1 MTSRRIPELSTLPA
15 SPEGFPSASELAA
28 LRAWYQGL
36 ETREAVSRYL
46 DKSVTPGDSPRA
58 IIRRIRTR
66 LCQLATARSRPD
78 LAQLMH
84 HKESQRTKLARS
96 VSQAIETLR
105 SMPPAVPE
113 IGDAIE
119 RWLAPRSVQA
129 LHACRIHTL
138 ADLTVRIPRRKMW
151 WSSIPG
157 LGIIGARQI
166 EAFFAQHPA
175 LTDRARQLIVP
186 HPCSE
191 VVPWE
196 LFMPPREV
204 DGSQG
209 AFRAPKQTCTL
220 NANNDYQAVQAW
232 LSLHE
237 STATLRAYRKEAERL
252 ILWAVLERGRAL
264 SSLSVEDAVA
274 YRAFLRRPSPASRWV
289 GPAKPRTSPEW
300 RPFGGPLSPRSVSYA
315 VSVIGALY
323 RWLMEQG
330 YLLANPFS
338 GIKVRGASKTRAV
351 DTSHVFTQG
360 EWGIVRTIAD
370 GLEWSYGWTGP
381 AAQRLRFILDFAYAT
396 GLRAAELVGVTLRSI
411 TIDSHDDHWLQFVGK
426 GSKVG
431 KVALPPL
438 ARSALD
444 RYLMQRGLPTT
455 RAQWE
460 LSTPLIGSLEKSGG
474 TGITATRLLSV
485 LKRFF
490 GVAAKQMEGDHPAL
504 AEKLRQATTHWMRHT
519 HATHALAMGAE
530 LVTVRDNLRHSSI
543 STTSTY
549 LHGDDAKRSRQM
561 GEAFSERHS

>member
-1 MTSRRIPELSTLPA
+1 MKSRRTPAASTLPS
-15 SPEGFPSASELAA
+15 SPVDFPTASELAA

-36 ETREAVSRYL
+36 DTRDAVVRYL
-46 DKSVTPGDSPRA
+46 NTRLAAGNSSRA
-58 IIRRIRTR
+58 VIRRIRDQ
-66 LCQLATARSRPD
+66 LCQVAASRSRPD
-78 LAQLMH
+78 LARLMRH
-84 HKESQRTKLARS
+84 RESERIKLARA
-96 VSQAIETLR
+96 VFQAVETLQ
-105 SMPPAVPE
+105 STPPAMPH

-129 LHACRIHTL
+129 LHAYGIRTL
-138 ADLTVRIPRRKMW
+138 ADLTVRVARRKMW
-151 WSSIPG
+151 WSTIPG
-157 LGIIGARQI
+157 LGAIGARQI
-166 EAFFAQHPA
+166 EGFFAQHPA
-175 LTDRARQLIVP
+175 LTERARQLLVLP
-186 HPCSE
+186 PPAE

-196 LFMPPREV
+196 MFVPPRDV

-209 AFRAPKQTCTL
+209 MFRAPKKTCTL
-220 NANNDYQAVQAW
+220 NADNDYQAVQAW

-237 STATLRAYRKEAERL
+237 ADATRRAYRKEAERL
-252 ILWAVLERGRAL
+252 ILWAILERGRAL
-264 SSLSVEDAVA
+264 SSLTVEDAVA
-274 YRAFLRRPSPASRWV
+274 YRAFLRRPSAAARWV
-289 GPAKPRTSPEW
+289 GPPKPRTSPEW
-300 RPFGGPLSPRSVSYA
+300 RPFAGPLSARSVSYA

-338 GIKVRGASKTRAV
+338 GIKVRGASKARVV

-360 EWGIVRTIAD
+360 EWGIVRAIAD

-396 GLRAAELVGVTLRSI
+396 GLRAAELVGVTLRSVI
-411 TIDSHDDHWLQFVGK
+411 TDSHDDHWLQFIGK
-426 GSKVG
+426 GSKAG

-444 RYLMQRGLPTT
+444 RYLAQRGLPTT
-455 RAQWE
+455 RALWD
-460 LSTPLIGSLEKSGG
+460 LKTPLIGSLDEPGG
-474 TGITATRLLSV
+474 IGITATRLLAI

-490 GVAAKQMEGDHPAL
+490 DVAAKQMATGHPAL

-549 LHGDDAKRSRQM
+549 LHGDDVKRSRQI
-561 GEAFSERHS
+561 GDAFSG

>member
-1 MTSRRIPELSTLPA
+1 MKSRRIPDFSALPA
-15 SPEGFPSASELAA
+15 SPADFPNASELAA

-36 ETREAVSRYL
+36 DTREVVDRYL
-46 DKSVTPGDSPRA
+46 DKSVAPSDSSRA
-58 IIRRIRTR
+58 IIRRIRTQ
-66 LCQLATARSRPD
+66 LYQLATARSRPD
-78 LAQLMH
+78 LAQLML

-96 VSQAIETLR
+96 VFQAIEILR
-105 SMPPAVPE
+105 STPPAVPE

-129 LHACRIHTL
+129 LHACGIHTL
-138 ADLTVRIPRRKMW
+138 ADLTVRVPRRKMW
-151 WSSIPG
+151 WSSIAG
-157 LGIIGARQI
+157 LGVTGARRV

-175 LTDRARQLIVP
+175 LTDRARELIMLRP
-186 HPCSE
+186 RHE
-191 VVPWE
+191 VLPWE
-196 LFMPPREV
+196 LFMPPQEV

-209 AFRAPKQTCTL
+209 NFRAPRQTCTL
-220 NANNDYQAVQAW
+220 NADNDYQAVQAW

-237 STATLRAYRKEAERL
+237 SAATLRAYRKEAERL
-252 ILWAVLERGRAL
+252 ILWAVLERGRAM
-264 SSLSVEDAVA
+264 SSLTVEDAVA

-300 RPFGGPLSPRSVSYA
+300 RPFGGPLASRSVSYA

-338 GIKVRGASKTRAV
+338 GIKVRGASKTRV
-351 DTSHVFTQG
+351 METTHVFTQG
-360 EWGIVRTIAD
+360 EWGIVRAIAD
-370 GLEWSYGWTGP
+370 GVEWSYGWTEP

-411 TIDSHDDHWLQFVGK
+411 TTDSHDDHWLQFVGK
-426 GSKVG
+426 GSKTG

-444 RYLMQRGLPTT
+444 RYLAQRGLPTT
-455 RAQWE
+455 RARWE
-460 LSTPLIGSLEKSGG
+460 LSTPLIGSLEQSSA

-490 GVAAKQMEGDHPAL
+490 AIAAEQMEGDHPAL
-504 AEKLRQATTHWMRHT
+504 SEKLRQATTHWMRHT

-561 GEAFSERHS
+561 GEAFSGKH

>member
-1 MTSRRIPELSTLPA
+1 MQSHRTLTASALPS
-15 SPEGFPSASELAA
+15 SPEGFPTASELAA

-36 ETREAVSRYL
+36 ETRDAVARYL
-46 DKSVTPGDSPRA
+46 DNRVASGGSSRA
-58 IIRRIRTR
+58 IIRRIRDQ
-66 LCQLATARSRPD
+66 LYQLAMLRSRPD
-78 LAQLMH
+78 LAQLLR
-84 HKESQRTKLARS
+84 HKESERAKFARA
-96 VSQAIETLR
+96 VFQAVETLQ
-105 SMPPAVPE
+105 SAPPAVPN

-129 LHACRIHTL
+129 LHAYGIRTL
-138 ADLTVRIPRRKMW
+138 ADLTVRVARRKMW

-157 LGIIGARQI
+157 LGAIGARQI

-175 LTDRARQLIVP
+175 LTDRARELLVLSP
-186 HPCSE
+186 PAE

-196 LFMPPREV
+196 TFVPPQDV

-209 AFRAPKQTCTL
+209 TFRAPRKTCTL
-220 NANNDYQAVQAW
+220 NADNDYQAVQAW

-237 STATLRAYRKEAERL
+237 SGATLRAYRKEAERL
-252 ILWAVLERGRAL
+252 ILWAILERGRAL
-264 SSLSVEDAVA
+264 SSLTVEDAVA
-274 YRAFLRRPSPASRWV
+274 YRAFLRRPSPAHRWV
-289 GPAKPRTSPEW
+289 GPPKPRTSPEW
-300 RPFGGPLSPRSVSYA
+300 RPFGGPLSSRSVSYA

-338 GIKVRGASKTRAV
+338 GIKVRGASKARV
-351 DTSHVFTQG
+351 MDTSHVFTQG
-360 EWGIVRTIAD
+360 EWGIVRAIAD
-370 GLEWSYGWTGP
+370 GLEWSHGWTQP
-381 AAQRLRFILDFAYAT
+381 AAQRLRFILDFGYAT

-411 TIDSHDDHWLQFVGK
+411 TTDSRDDHWLQFTGK
-426 GSKVG
+426 GSKAG

-444 RYLMQRGLPTT
+444 NYLMQRGLPTT

-460 LSTPLIGSLEKSGG
+460 PKTPLIGSLDEPDRAK
-474 TGITATRLLSV
+474 ITATRLLAI

-490 GVAAKQMEGDHPAL
+490 GTAAKLMETEHPTL

-543 STTSTY
+543 STTSIY
-549 LHGDDAKRSRQM
+549 LHGDDAKRSKQM
-561 GEAFSERHS
+561 GDAFSGKT

>member
-1 MTSRRIPELSTLPA
+1 MKLRRTPPA
-15 SPEGFPSASELAA
+15 SALPSSSEGFPIASKLAA

-36 ETREAVSRYL
+36 DTRVVVARYL
-46 DKSVTPGDSPRA
+46 DARRVAGDSSRT
-58 IIRRIRTR
+58 IIRRIRDR
-66 LCQLATARSRPD
+66 LCRLATARSRPD
-78 LAQLMH
+78 LAQLLRH
-84 HKESQRTKLARS
+84 RESERVKHARA
-96 VSQAIETLR
+96 VFQAVETLQ
-105 SMPPAVPE
+105 STPPAIPQ

-129 LHACRIHTL
+129 LHAYGIRTL
-138 ADLTVRIPRRKMW
+138 ADLTVRVARRKMW
-151 WSSIPG
+151 WSAIPG
-157 LGIIGARQI
+157 LGAIGARQI
-166 EAFFAQHPA
+166 EAFFAEHPA
-175 LTDRARQLIVP
+175 LTDRARQLIVLSP
-186 HPCSE
+186 PAE

-196 LFMPPREV
+196 MFIPPQDV

-209 AFRAPKQTCTL
+209 TFRAPKKTCTL
-220 NANNDYQAVQAW
+220 NADNDYQAVQAW

-237 STATLRAYRKEAERL
+237 SGATLRAYRKEAERL
-252 ILWAVLERGRAL
+252 MLWAILERGRAL
-264 SSLSVEDAVA
+264 SSLTVEDAIA

-289 GPAKPRTSPEW
+289 GPPKPRTSPEW
-300 RPFGGPLSPRSVSYA
+300 RPFGGPLSARSVSYA

-338 GIKVRGASKTRAV
+338 GIKVRGASKARV
-351 DTSHVFTQG
+351 MDTSHVFTQG
-360 EWGIVRTIAD
+360 EWGIVRAIAD
-370 GLEWSYGWTGP
+370 VLEWSYGWTEP

-411 TIDSHDDHWLQFVGK
+411 VTDSHDDHWLQFTGK
-426 GSKVG
+426 GGKAG

-455 RAQWE
+455 RVQWE
-460 LSTPLIGSLEKSGG
+460 LRTPLIGSLDEPGS
-474 TGITATRLLSV
+474 TGITATRLLAI

-490 GVAAKQMEGDHPAL
+490 GIAARQMENEHPAL

-519 HATHALAMGAE
+519 HATHALAAGAE

-543 STTSTY
+543 STTSIY
-549 LHGDDAKRSRQM
+549 LHGDDAKRSKQL
-561 GEAFSERHS
+561 GDAFS